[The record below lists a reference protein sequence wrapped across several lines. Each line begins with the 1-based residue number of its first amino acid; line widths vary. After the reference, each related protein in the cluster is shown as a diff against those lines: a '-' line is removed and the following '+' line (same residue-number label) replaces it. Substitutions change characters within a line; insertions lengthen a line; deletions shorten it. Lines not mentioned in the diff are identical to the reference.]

1 MWNDLWVVTFHSCNL
16 PFVCSHYELVLRFKS
31 LGSVRFFFS
40 RVEINTCIQQ
50 GCIKLIKSDSKDMY
64 NEDLFKNKFPQKHKG
79 AQRFTKLFIRNVSWA
94 ANQHIRMISEGSC
107 DTEDW
112 SNDAGNSAL
121 HHRNNYILKCIVI
134 ENSCIDISQYYSFYC
149 DFDQIN
155 VVFVRDFF
163 QKHLKITWTPNIWTV
178 V

>member
-1 MWNDLWVVTFHSCNL
+1 
-16 PFVCSHYELVLRFKS
+16 
-31 LGSVRFFFS
+31 
-40 RVEINTCIQQ
+40 
-50 GCIKLIKSDSKDMY
+50 
-64 NEDLFKNKFPQKHKG
+64 
-79 AQRFTKLFIRNVSWA
+79 
-94 ANQHIRMISEGSC
+94 MISEGSC

-163 QKHLKITWTPNIWTV
+163 QKHLQITWTPNIWTV